1 MWRAMRR
8 PVPRVFLPRCLASA
22 RCFFDPVFASLRPAW
37 GEERESERER
47 EREKREREKKERE
60 KREREKKEREK
71 RERGERAGSMGGC
84 MGRNEVSECFLLRGC
99 MNV

>member
-37 GEERESERER
+37 GEERERER
-47 EREKREREKKERE
+47 ERAREREKKERE

-84 MGRNEVSECFLLRGC
+84 MGMNEVSECFLLRGC